1 MEGSS
6 GQTNASGNLDLC
18 GGGLLDLC
26 WGVRHISVEKC
37 FRFVAVWGVD
47 QLYCVGLVGVPG

>member
-1 MEGSS
+1 MAWVDDGVEGSS

-26 WGVRHISVEKC
+26 WISASDFC
-37 FRFVAVWGVD
+37 
-47 QLYCVGLVGVPG
+47 

>member
-18 GGGLLDLC
+18 GGGLLDWCFGFLLRSASDL
-26 WGVRHISVEKC
+26 WVFGVWTSC
-37 FRFVAVWGVD
+37 T
-47 QLYCVGLVGVPG
+47 VGVSGGSGVS